1 MSDRILMAGA
11 TVPMLCGMC
20 ALVLMQRV
28 PGVRM
33 PGGGPRA
40 AAAAARATTDA
51 RRAPTKPWVGVVI
64 ATHTAELASDTPARV
79 TRVFVRTGA
88 RVRAGDPLVQFDAS
102 QSQTAVGMANAQL
115 SQRVSE
121 ESRAQVRV
129 EAAERQLERLRTGA
143 TWLSEQELDQAKTE
157 ARMASADLQS
167 ARAAVGVGRAQLQQ
181 QVLQS
186 KRRTLSAPFAGT
198 VVELGIDPGDSVT
211 PGQLLMRVL
220 SDEREVRFAAPAE
233 ELPTQGSAG
242 RVLIKL
248 SGSDVVVAAEISAL
262 RPELDPSAQLVFA
275 SVPLPGVL
283 PQPERFMPGAPV
295 QVFLAP

>member
-1 MSDRILMAGA
+1 
-11 TVPMLCGMC
+11 
-20 ALVLMQRV
+20 
-28 PGVRM
+28 
-33 PGGGPRA
+33 
-40 AAAAARATTDA
+40 
-51 RRAPTKPWVGVVI
+51 
-64 ATHTAELASDTPARV
+64 
-79 TRVFVRTGA
+79 
-88 RVRAGDPLVQFDAS
+88 
-102 QSQTAVGMANAQL
+102 
-115 SQRVSE
+115 VSE
-121 ESRAQVRV
+121 ESRAQVRA

-143 TWLSEQELDQAKTE
+143 TWLSAQELDQAKTE
-157 ARMASADLQS
+157 ARMAGADLQS

-181 QVLQS
+181 QVIQS
-186 KRRTLSAPFAGT
+186 KRRTLHAPFDGK

-220 SDEREVRFAAPAE
+220 SDEREVRFAAPPN
-233 ELPTQGSAG
+233 ELPPAGSAG

-248 SGSDVVVAAEISAL
+248 SGTDVVVAAEISAL